1 MNLQKLS
8 LREGLRELEKGN
20 NEFYLEV
27 ELLGVE
33 ERGITQRGN
42 IFVRVKV
49 KDEET
54 TATLVVWGS
63 SENKRNIEV
72 VERGPE
78 KIRIIRPVR
87 PSHWARTDY
96 KVDLWAHERV
106 TKIEEV

>member
-1 MNLQKLS
+1 MDLQKIS
-8 LREGLRELEKGN
+8 LREALRKLGKGD

-33 ERGITQRGN
+33 ERGITRHGN

-63 SENKRNIEV
+63 SKNKRNIEV
-72 VERGPE
+72 LEGKPK
-78 KIRIIRPVR
+78 KIRIIRPIR
-87 PSHWARTDY
+87 PRNWARERY
-96 KVDLWAHERV
+96 KVDLWAHEDI
-106 TKIEEV
+106 TKIEEL